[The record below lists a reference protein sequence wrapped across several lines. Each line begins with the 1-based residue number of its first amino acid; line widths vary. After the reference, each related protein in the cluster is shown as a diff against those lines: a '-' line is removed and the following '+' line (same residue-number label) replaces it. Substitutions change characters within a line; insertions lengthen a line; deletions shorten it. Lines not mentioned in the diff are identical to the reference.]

1 MAKKQGNVTWLGE
14 KRSKYLAWT
23 YAAVLV
29 AMAGQMLALSVQ
41 ILAPGF
47 LVASKSPRNGSLEEA
62 FMQLFIGG
70 GLVLSLWGAYYLFCG
85 IAFFARKLKK
95 AKAIVLNVI
104 ILILAALQTVGG
116 VLLLTYPTD
125 RTRLVGGIVLLVF
138 GLAILAMAGLSIADV
153 TAKPKSSAK
162 ARTKLGTKR
171 GIKRKS

>member
-14 KRSKYLAWT
+14 KKSKYLAWT

-29 AMAGQMLALSVQ
+29 AMAGQILAFAVQ

-85 IAFFARKLKK
+85 IVFFARKLKK
-95 AKAIVLNVI
+95 TKTIVLNVI
-104 ILILAALQTVGG
+104 ILILAALQTAGG
-116 VLLLTYPTD
+116 VLLLMYPTD
-125 RTRLVGGIVLLVF
+125 RASLIGGIVLLVF
-138 GLAILAMAGLSIADV
+138 GVAILVMAGLSIADV
-153 TAKPKSSAK
+153 TVKPKLSAK
-162 ARTKLGTKR
+162 ARTKSDTKNGAR
-171 GIKRKS
+171 RKS